1 MNVVAGRRMI
11 YNALVHSVC
20 LALMLSCYRGVFVVG
35 FSNAA
40 LGSFSG
46 GVNLPAPKQQQ
57 QQCFHE
63 TTTQSLQLKSKAK
76 DGDDYDDSL
85 QMEDDSQLF
94 RDVQEQQETSE
105 ATNEMMDELAW
116 RKHKV
121 MLEEQNER
129 RFQKALRSKPRKLS
143 YEQAKKWVQAN
154 LGVDTQ
160 EEFEDLVL
168 NGNLRTPYIPKDPM
182 RYYTDVGT
190 WLGWDDFLNVAAKN

>member
-1 MNVVAGRRMI
+1 MI
-11 YNALVHSVC
+11 YNALVRTVY
-20 LALMLSCYRGVFVVG
+20 LGLMLSCYDGVFVVG

-40 LGSFSG
+40 LGSFSRG
-46 GVNLPAPKQQQ
+46 GNLLAPKQQRQ
-57 QQCFHE
+57 QQPCFHE
-63 TTTQSLQLKSKAK
+63 TTTRSLQLQSKMK
-76 DGDDYDDSL
+76 GDDDDDDDDSSSVV
-85 QMEDDSQLF
+85 EDDSQLF

-105 ATNEMMDELAW
+105 ATNEMMDELSW